1 MKQYKYSLDKS
12 SKKFICP
19 KCNKRTFVKYIESE
33 TGSYLNSD
41 FGRCDRESNC
51 GYHKTPKS
59 EIFNSFELKYIA
71 PPKPSFHSL
80 ELLER
85 SVICDSQNN
94 FIQFL
99 KSIFSHEEVL
109 NAELRY
115 FIGTSK
121 HWNGATVFWQ
131 IDPKERVHAG
141 KVLQYDVCTGKRQ
154 KTKEGKSLINW
165 MHRILKLENFNLNQC
180 LFGLHLVNE
189 SNLKTIAIVESEKS
203 AIIMSIFKPNYIW
216 VATGA
221 KGGFKYDRLLP
232 IKDFKIVA
240 FPDKSE
246 YNDWFNKAIELNKL
260 GFKIVVNDWLEQT
273 DFPDGTDFAD
283 VFIFSSN
290 FII

>member
-19 KCNKRTFVKYIESE
+19 RCNKKTFVKYIETE
-33 TGSYLNSD
+33 TGNYLNDD

-59 EIFNSFELKYIA
+59 EIFNSFEVKYIA
-71 PPKPSFHSL
+71 PPEPSFHSL
-80 ELLER
+80 ELLEQ
-85 SVICDSQNN
+85 SVMCNSQNN

-99 KSIFSHEEVL
+99 KSIFSYDEVL
-109 NAELRY
+109 KAELRY
-115 FIGTSK
+115 LIGTSE

-131 IDPKERVHAG
+131 IDTKERVHAG
-141 KVLQYDVCTGKRQ
+141 KVLQYDTCTGKRQ

-180 LFGLHLVNE
+180 LFGLHLISE
-189 SNLKTIAIVESEKS
+189 SNLNTIAIVESEKT
-203 AIIMSIFKPNYIW
+203 AVIMSIFKPNYIW
-216 VATGA
+216 VATGM
-221 KGGFKYDRLLP
+221 KGGFKYEMLRP

-283 VFIFSSN
+283 VFIFSFN